1 MSISI
6 IHFYK
11 LDNKVLLKE
20 IKSSFNWF
28 SNLKFNDLI
37 DLMTLIMF
45 FILILAI
52 LVHTVSKIGMHGLLY
67 ILTY

>member
-20 IKSSFNWF
+20 IKSTFNWF
-28 SNLKFNDLI
+28 SNLKFSDLT
-37 DLMTLIMF
+37 DLMNLVAF
-45 FILILAI
+45 FILIL
-52 LVHTVSKIGMHGLLY
+52 LHTGSKTGRAW
-67 ILTY
+67 